1 MSGSEGATRPLLLI
15 HPAKSAVS
23 NGSNPDGSKSAGT
36 IDGRYNLSL
45 GFYASPWR
53 QKEYQSLAQLA
64 EDIVDTDGAA
74 ETIDVLEPSID
85 RTK

>member
-1 MSGSEGATRPLLLI
+1 MAGSDSATAPLLLI
-15 HPAKSAVS
+15 HPAKRSLS
-23 NGSNPDGSKSAGT
+23 NGSKRDGSNSEGT

-53 QKEYQSLAQLA
+53 QREYQSMAQLA
-64 EDIVDTDGAA
+64 EDVVDVATEDV
-74 ETIDVLEPSID
+74 DVLEPSID